1 MSKGTIKM
9 SAGEGLH
16 LAALIL
22 KVARPRSQDEAEE
35 LQVWLKRLRGGDK

>member
-1 MSKGTIKM
+1 MTVKLKD
-9 SAGEGLH
+9 GEALH

>member
-1 MSKGTIKM
+1 MTVKLKD
-9 SAGEGLH
+9 GEALH

-22 KVARPRSQDEAEE
+22 KVARPRSRDEAEE

>member
-1 MSKGTIKM
+1 VTVKLKD
-9 SAGEGLH
+9 GEALH

-22 KVARPRSQDEAEE
+22 KVARPRSQDEADE

>member
-1 MSKGTIKM
+1 VTVKLKD
-9 SAGEGLH
+9 GEALH

>member
-1 MSKGTIKM
+1 MTVKLKD
-9 SAGEGLH
+9 GEALH

-22 KVARPRSQDEAEE
+22 KVARPRSQDEADE